1 MEERFSSYLTEIGL
15 LNETT
20 SSSFIKKDDKSSNK
34 SFADSSFQC
43 LKNYFDNLDEEQKNY
58 MSLCIPTKFISITD
72 KIKRNKLKSIII
84 QLILR
89 RKLLLFKYFWIWKAN
104 IILIDK
110 YSYDNINSFN
120 INNEKENQNNIDKNS
135 RENIFNNNVN
145 QMKDNEENSNINFDE
160 YQDNIS
166 AYKIINIDRNIDVD
180 NKHRTKTEEEQ
191 LSKNN
196 KSNQNTQIFS
206 NSMINDNT
214 FPQDIN
220 KMKINSKNI
229 KNLNKKYK
237 SKEKKNIKTHSYR
250 NKKILNKNNSQDS
263 NNFYKTI
270 KTNNMKKQNNNK
282 SMYST
287 NNNSSYRNTT
297 KTHLHT
303 SLEEKEL
310 RELKECTFKPRINQ
324 SKKEIKKVLSQSDIN
339 SSLVLNNMNNISS
352 INNLEYNKQKRE
364 EEIQKRFEKL
374 YKDSEKY
381 KMAKEM
387 KILELEHMI
396 SRNAPFI
403 PNLKR
408 NDKGSLHKIRQ
419 KSEGNFEER
428 QKEYLHKRNKHSAEL
443 KNKIDSDFEEL
454 CSFNPKITNE
464 KGEYY
469 KITNKEKIS
478 KKPVFV
484 RLYEDCKDRKNFHIQ
499 KEVENLN
506 KIMDLSNILN
516 PQKNFNY
523 ETINR
528 LYENKYKNDV
538 IKKTKKKVEED
549 EGVTFH
555 PYISENSNL
564 LADSSNFYERNKKFL
579 KDKESFY
586 EKENIK
592 FKNRFVNNAEKK
604 EYTNEQRKQIID
616 NIINRLYNEAVHK

>member
-58 MSLCIPTKFISITD
+58 MSLYIPTKFISITD
-72 KIKRNKLKSIII
+72 KIKRNRLKSIII

-89 RKLLLFKYFWIWKAN
+89 KKLLLFKYFWIWKAN

-110 YSYDNINSFN
+110 YSNDNINSFN
-120 INNEKENQNNIDKNS
+120 IN
-135 RENIFNNNVN
+135 N

-160 YQDNIS
+160 YKDNIS

-214 FPQDIN
+214 FPQENN

-237 SKEKKNIKTHSYR
+237 SKERKNIKPYSYR

-324 SKKEIKKVLSQSDIN
+324 SKKEIKKVLSQNDIN

-403 PNLKR
+403 PNFKR

-469 KITNKEKIS
+469 KITNKEKIN

>member
-1 MEERFSSYLTEIGL
+1 
-15 LNETT
+15 
-20 SSSFIKKDDKSSNK
+20 
-34 SFADSSFQC
+34 
-43 LKNYFDNLDEEQKNY
+43 
-58 MSLCIPTKFISITD
+58 
-72 KIKRNKLKSIII
+72 
-84 QLILR
+84 
-89 RKLLLFKYFWIWKAN
+89 
-104 IILIDK
+104 
-110 YSYDNINSFN
+110 
-120 INNEKENQNNIDKNS
+120 
-135 RENIFNNNVN
+135 
-145 QMKDNEENSNINFDE
+145 
-160 YQDNIS
+160 
-166 AYKIINIDRNIDVD
+166 
-180 NKHRTKTEEEQ
+180 
-191 LSKNN
+191 
-196 KSNQNTQIFS
+196 
-206 NSMINDNT
+206 
-214 FPQDIN
+214 
-220 KMKINSKNI
+220 
-229 KNLNKKYK
+229 
-237 SKEKKNIKTHSYR
+237 
-250 NKKILNKNNSQDS
+250 
-263 NNFYKTI
+263 
-270 KTNNMKKQNNNK
+270 MKKQNNNK

-516 PQKNFNY
+516 PQRNFNY

-579 KDKESFY
+579 KDRESFY